1 MGTGQNLRPDMERMD
16 PKAWRRSLVHG
27 VLSGELQ
34 PDHDGSNLMKTK
46 AEWADWTRRLQQ
58 TLGALLAETIDEKEP
73 DTNTRELVQGAI
85 ELEAEAAGLCSV

>member
-1 MGTGQNLRPDMERMD
+1 
-16 PKAWRRSLVHG
+16 
-27 VLSGELQ
+27 
-34 PDHDGSNLMKTK
+34 MKTK